1 MCGRSEKLENTNIEG
16 TRAFSLKGHFTCRSA
31 ATDVPALPAE
41 SRHLWTREVKRT
53 WGIDDERATPL
64 YLLGLR
70 RTNKCFGLVV
80 GIWTSYE
87 PGIEIGRLKT
97 NPDVS

>member
-1 MCGRSEKLENTNIEG
+1 MCERSGKLENT
-16 TRAFSLKGHFTCRSA
+16 KVTCRSA

-41 SRHLWTREVKRT
+41 SRHLWMREVKRT
-53 WGIDDERATPL
+53 WGMDDERAL

-70 RTNKCFGLVV
+70 RTNRCFGLVV

-87 PGIEIGRLKT
+87 AGIKIGRLKT
-97 NPDVS
+97 NPNVP